1 MPAVADRGRPRDA
14 TRDGGGEP
22 DLRPARAR
30 RPGLGMAPGCRGLVV
45 PIFGDARSRPGQ
57 PFRPA
62 CSQLEL
68 ARAILLAVEHGASI
82 INISAGQY
90 GPAASAEPI
99 LADAVAR
106 AIRRGVLVVAAAGND
121 GCECTHVP
129 AALPGVLAVGAMDEL
144 GRPLESSNWG
154 GAYRS
159 AGLLAPGA
167 DLVAALAGGDRCRR
181 RRDELRHGHR
191 LGRRGACC
199 GAWHS
204 SAVAI

>member
-1 MPAVADRGRPRDA
+1 M
-14 TRDGGGEP
+14 
-22 DLRPARAR
+22 
-30 RPGLGMAPGCRGLVV
+30 
-45 PIFGDARSRPGQ
+45 PIFGDADARPGE

-82 INISAGQY
+82 VNISAGQY

-99 LADAVAR
+99 LADAVNR

-121 GCECTHVP
+121 GCECSHVP
-129 AALPGVLAVGAMDEL
+129 AALPGVLAVGAMDAT

-154 GAYRS
+154 AAYRS

-167 DLVAALAGGDRCRR
+167 DLVAALAGGGRFAVTGTSFATAIVSGGAALLWSLAIAAAPALERVPDS
-181 RRDELRHGHR
+181 RDF
-191 LGRRGACC
+191 A
-199 GAWHS
+199 
-204 SAVAI
+204 